1 MRNHVSY
8 SVGYNNVLLKGNKMN
23 LLCVSWETIGNN
35 NHKATLNEVMDTSKL
50 TSYSEDG
57 ETPGVY
63 INAWD
68 MEAGNWGK
76 IYYYVNQPSWNE
88 GEYDWTDTWCDG
100 ETMPCNDEIEP
111 GSALWLF
118 HLGTD
123 VEDFTFMGQVANSGV
138 KSYTLAKGKMNLC
151 GNPYPANLDLNNKN
165 QVTIANKT
173 SYSED
178 GETPGDYINTWDLTT
193 GNWGAIYY
201 YVNQPS
207 WNEGE
212 YDWTD
217 TWCDGETMPVDS
229 TTIPAGSGF
238 WYYACGE
245 GTTFTFTEIK

>member
-1 MRNHVSY
+1 MPFNFPNL
-8 SVGYNNVLLKGNKMN
+8 VGYNNVLLKGNKMN

-57 ETPGVY
+57 ETPGDY

-76 IYYYVNQPSWNE
+76 
-88 GEYDWTDTWCDG
+88 
-100 ETMPCNDEIEP
+100 
-111 GSALWLF
+111 
-118 HLGTD
+118 
-123 VEDFTFMGQVANSGV
+123 
-138 KSYTLAKGKMNLC
+138 
-151 GNPYPANLDLNNKN
+151 
-165 QVTIANKT
+165 
-173 SYSED
+173 
-178 GETPGDYINTWDLTT
+178 
-193 GNWGAIYY
+193 IYY